1 MKFYEIEEGVKVF
14 PGEYILHEPT
24 KQVVLC
30 GSFNRPGNLIRVLA
44 NGKMFTD
51 QIKNF
56 RKIQVGAQ
64 ERREAKKKSKCKG
77 CSR

>member
-1 MKFYEIEEGVKVF
+1 VKFYEIEESVSVF

-30 GSFNRPGNLIRVLA
+30 GSFNRVGNFIRVLA

-56 RKIQVGAQ
+56 RKIQVGNK
-64 ERREAKKKSKCKG
+64 ERKDAKRKSKCKG